1 MKNLLTILFS
11 PRETMKGILANRDR
25 MVVPLVLLAIAS
37 SGIKDVRLSGAR
49 QAVKTLPSPTVWLI
63 VTAVFL
69 CVIPL
74 LVAFFY
80 LLAWIAVWVG
90 RLFEGR
96 ATTRAVRSALAWGGA
111 PVIWALLYRIP
122 VALLVHGSE
131 TTEGK
136 IRAGHFVF
144 NPQQLSSGCG
154 FALAIAMLNF
164 VVLVWYLIVTS
175 NTLAEAFDF
184 SGWRGFATLLLTWLS
199 PVVVLLAAA
208 LAKVF

>member
-1 MKNLLTILFS
+1 MKNLLPILFR
-11 PRETMKGILANRDR
+11 PRETMKAILAHRDR
-25 MVVPLVLLAIAS
+25 MVVPLVLLAILS
-37 SGIKDVRLSGAR
+37 GGIKDVRLSGAR

-122 VALLVHGSE
+122 VAIFVQGAETSE
-131 TTEGK
+131 AK
-136 IRAGHFVF
+136 IRAGNWAF
-144 NPQQLSSGCG
+144 NPQQLSGGCG
-154 FALAIAMLNF
+154 LALAIAMLNL
-164 VVLVWYLIVTS
+164 VVLIWYLICAS

-199 PVVVLLAAA
+199 PLVVLLAAV